1 MIGADSPRRARRG
14 PGRRMAIALFLLPA
28 LILYAIFVLFPIVQ
42 AVHYSFF
49 KWNGLTP
56 LTDFVGLANYQRA
69 LAEPVFQGAVQHNLL
84 IIVLSLI
91 VQIPF
96 ALGLALM
103 LSRRFR
109 GRAILRL
116 VFFAPY
122 VIAEVIT
129 GVVWSLLLQPSGL
142 ADGLLHA
149 VGLGSLYQPWLADPS
164 TVMLAM
170 FFVISWKYFGF
181 HMILLLAG
189 LQGIPHELEEAAA
202 IDGATRRQA
211 IRYVTL
217 PLLGPTLRV
226 SVFLSIIGALQLF
239 DLIWVTTGGG
249 PVNASNTM
257 ATYMFDWGFKRFQL
271 GLWQRGRRDPLRVR
285 PDPRPGLSALGAPP
299 GHRGRHD
306 DRGRVAMATPVSTPT
321 TETATRPM
329 TAAARPPVPTAI
341 RLRRLTSAVVRYGFL
356 LLVAAVIIVPV
367 GYAVLGGFKDPAQL
381 ANDPIGLPN
390 PWVTSNYTD
399 TLELAELLAA
409 AGQQH
414 DHRGPVDGPG
424 RPVRGP
430 CRVRLRPPD
439 ISRARGP
446 VHAVHARPA
455 VPGGRRDP
463 APVHPRP
470 RPRTARQPARDRPA
484 RGGVRPAADD
494 RHPAALLPEHPERAR
509 GRRVDRRLRVIRAS
523 SGGSSCRS
531 RGRSSRRSGC
541 WPSSRRGTSSCS
553 RS

>member
-1 MIGADSPRRARRG
+1 MIGADSLKRPRRG
-14 PGRRMAIALFLLPA
+14 PGKRMAIALFLLPA
-28 LILYAIFVLFPIVQ
+28 LVLYSVFVLFPIVQ

-69 LAEPVFQGAVQHNLL
+69 IAEPVFQGAVQHNVFV
-84 IIVLSLI
+84 IVLSLI

-129 GVVWSLLLQPSGL
+129 GVVWSLLLQPGGL
-142 ADGLLHA
+142 AQGALTA
-149 VGLGSLYQPWLADPS
+149 VGLGSLYQPWLADPN

-226 SVFLSIIGALQLF
+226 SIFLSIIGALQLF

-271 GLWQRGRRDPLRVR
+271 GYGSAVAVILFAFALILALAYQRWVLRRDIE
-285 PDPRPGLSALGAPP
+285 GA
-299 GHRGRHD
+299 
-306 DRGRVAMATPVSTPT
+306 MT
-321 TETATRPM
+321 T
-329 TAAARPPVPTAI
+329 
-341 RLRRLTSAVVRYGFL
+341 
-356 LLVAAVIIVPV
+356 
-367 GYAVLGGFKDPAQL
+367 GG
-381 ANDPIGLPN
+381 
-390 PWVTSNYTD
+390 
-399 TLELAELLAA
+399 E
-409 AGQQH
+409 
-414 DHRGPVDGPG
+414 
-424 RPVRGP
+424 
-430 CRVRLRPPD
+430 
-439 ISRARGP
+439 
-446 VHAVHARPA
+446 
-455 VPGGRRDP
+455 
-463 APVHPRP
+463 
-470 RPRTARQPARDRPA
+470 
-484 RGGVRPAADD
+484 
-494 RHPAALLPEHPERAR
+494 
-509 GRRVDRRLRVIRAS
+509 
-523 SGGSSCRS
+523 
-531 RGRSSRRSGC
+531 
-541 WPSSRRGTSSCS
+541 
-553 RS
+553 